1 MPTLYMFYW
10 SLIIIAAVG
19 MWRLRNMGDV
29 LLVTA
34 VTALILLASRALF
47 IHFTIAANLDPSM
60 VLLNPFIFLRGGL
73 YGWLALI
80 VMPCGWMGPIIGLNL
95 VNRKYQMMTR

>member
-10 SLIIIAAVG
+10 SVIIIAAVG

-29 LLVTA
+29 VLVTA
-34 VTALILLASRALF
+34 VTAIILFASHTLF
-47 IHFTIAANLDPSM
+47 IQLTIAANLDPSM
-60 VLLNPFIFLRGGL
+60 VLLNPFIFLRGGV

-80 VMPCGWMGPIIGLNL
+80 VMPCGWMGPIVGMNL
-95 VNRKYQMMTR
+95 VNRKYEMLNR